1 MRRSA
6 YIKAIRQAKLLPT
19 DIPELRAYFKDG
31 YNPRAEAIH
40 HIVNKAREDTGA
52 LFSCEFI
59 DVYNAAYVSDNAVL
73 PGWRA
78 VPWVDPEARSQSSPN
93 AEALRPGEA
102 GTQKPLDGG
111 GNMA

>member
-6 YIKAIRQAKLLPT
+6 YIKSIRQAKLLPT

-31 YNPRAEAIH
+31 YNPQAEAIH

-73 PGWRA
+73 PGNGG
-78 VPWVDPEARSQSSPN
+78 QK
-93 AEALRPGEA
+93 
-102 GTQKPLDGG
+102 GTQ
-111 GNMA
+111 